1 MRPATAQ
8 DPAPP
13 MSAQPPDP
21 GSAEP
26 LAPARPR
33 RRSVLTALVAA
44 LTVVLVVAWLWL
56 DREDPADRAAAPP
69 TSEVAT
75 VPVTAGPMVEETD
88 VRGVLHHVDAVPV
101 TSSRSGVV
109 TSLPAPGTVLAPG
122 DALYTVDTRPVVLLA
137 GVMPAWRTF
146 QVGMTDGEDVAQ
158 LERNLVDLGWLGGTP
173 DGRYTTETATAVRSW
188 QRALGVARTGVVERS
203 AIMFADQPLR
213 VAALSARLGADV
225 TPGVEL
231 YTTSGTDKVVDVD
244 LDLAD
249 QQLAVPGATVTVVLP
264 DGTELAATV
273 AGVGEAV
280 ERPAADGGAG
290 RTVVP
295 VNVGLADQ
303 AAAAA
308 FAQADVT
315 VRFASTLGQDLL
327 TVPVEALV
335 AIDSSTFG
343 VEVPDPER
351 AGRTT
356 VVPVTVGA
364 FASGRVAISG
374 EGIEAGLHV
383 VVPAP

>member
-1 MRPATAQ
+1 MRPATAE

-213 VAALSARLGADV
+213 VPHSAAGWVPTSHPV
-225 TPGVEL
+225 SSCTPRRGP
-231 YTTSGTDKVVDVD
+231 TRWST
-244 LDLAD
+244 
-249 QQLAVPGATVTVVLP
+249 
-264 DGTELAATV
+264 
-273 AGVGEAV
+273 
-280 ERPAADGGAG
+280 
-290 RTVVP
+290 
-295 VNVGLADQ
+295 
-303 AAAAA
+303 
-308 FAQADVT
+308 
-315 VRFASTLGQDLL
+315 STL
-327 TVPVEALV
+327 TWRT
-335 AIDSSTFG
+335 SSWPF
-343 VEVPDPER
+343 
-351 AGRTT
+351 
-356 VVPVTVGA
+356 
-364 FASGRVAISG
+364 
-374 EGIEAGLHV
+374 
-383 VVPAP
+383 PARR

>member
-1 MRPATAQ
+1 
-8 DPAPP
+8 
-13 MSAQPPDP
+13 
-21 GSAEP
+21 
-26 LAPARPR
+26 
-33 RRSVLTALVAA
+33 
-44 LTVVLVVAWLWL
+44 
-56 DREDPADRAAAPP
+56 
-69 TSEVAT
+69 
-75 VPVTAGPMVEETD
+75 
-88 VRGVLHHVDAVPV
+88 
-101 TSSRSGVV
+101 
-109 TSLPAPGTVLAPG
+109 
-122 DALYTVDTRPVVLLA
+122 
-137 GVMPAWRTF
+137 
-146 QVGMTDGEDVAQ
+146 VAQ

-188 QRALGVARTGVVERS
+188 QRALGVARTGLVERS

-264 DGTELAATV
+264 DGRELAATV

>member
-1 MRPATAQ
+1 
-8 DPAPP
+8 
-13 MSAQPPDP
+13 
-21 GSAEP
+21 
-26 LAPARPR
+26 
-33 RRSVLTALVAA
+33 VLTALVAA

-109 TSLPAPGTVLAPG
+109 TSLPATGTVLAPG

-137 GVMPAWRTF
+137 GAMPAWRTF
-146 QVGMTDGEDVAQ
+146 QVGMTDGEDVVQ
-158 LERNLVDLGWLGGTP
+158 LERNLADLGWFTGAP
-173 DGRYTTETATAVRSW
+173 DSRYTSETATAVRAW
-188 QRALGVARTGVVERS
+188 QRDLGVERTGVVERS
-203 AIMFADQPLR
+203 AVLFADRALR
-213 VAALSARLGADV
+213 VATVSTRLGADV
-225 TPGVEL
+225 TPGAEL
-231 YTTSGTDKVVDVD
+231 YTTSGIDKVIDVD

-249 QQLAVPGATVTVVLP
+249 QQLAVPGAAVTVVLP

-273 AGVGEAV
+273 AGLGEAV
-280 ERPAADGGAG
+280 ERPSSDGGAG
-290 RTVVP
+290 QIVVP
-295 VNVGLADQ
+295 VIVGLADQ
-303 AAAAA
+303 AEAAA

-335 AIDSSTFG
+335 AIDASTFG
-343 VEVPDPER
+343 VEVPDPDR

-374 EGIEAGLHV
+374 EGIVAGLDV